1 LKTRSGAPRGEATAG
16 AASGV
21 VGGPAPGPAWAQI
34 DLDALAANARLLR
47 LRVGPRCRLM
57 PVVKADAYG
66 HGAAE
71 VVRRLADEGIDA
83 LCVAWPQEG
92 ISARRA
98 GFEGM
103 ILVLGPTAS
112 EGLEACLASKLT
124 PTLFDAEGLQALERL
139 AAQRGERPGFHLKI
153 DTGMGRLGLPP
164 EALAEWLGLL
174 GRCRH
179 VLLEGVCS
187 HLASVESVRGDTSRL
202 QLERF
207 QSCLSEMS
215 AAGHT
220 RLLRHLAAS
229 SAVLDLPDAWLDAV
243 RPGVSLY
250 GVHPAH
256 SSTRIGLRP
265 VMSVRAR
272 VAAVR
277 EHPAGSPLG
286 YEGTFVTR
294 RRSRIAVVAM
304 GYADG
309 LPRAHSNRGCVVLG
323 GHRVPIVGLVSM
335 DLTLIDVTD
344 VPAVSPG
351 DEVILFGEEGRG
363 RPLEEFARD
372 ASLSPYEILCSIG
385 LRLPRQYRVAGGV
398 VSTRPGAR
406 ADLGAA
412 AAAPAPSPSAR

>member
-1 LKTRSGAPRGEATAG
+1 LKTRSGAPKDEAA
-16 AASGV
+16 
-21 VGGPAPGPAWAQI
+21 GPADPGPAWAQI
-34 DLDALAANARLLR
+34 DLDALTSNARLLR
-47 LRVGPRCRLM
+47 RHVGARCRLM

-71 VVRRLADEGIDA
+71 AARRLAAEEIDA
-83 LCVAWPQEG
+83 LCVAWSREG
-92 ISARRA
+92 AEVRRA

-103 ILVLGPTAS
+103 VLVLCPAAAD
-112 EGLEACLASKLT
+112 GLEACLFWKLT
-124 PTLFDAEGLQALERL
+124 PTLFDTEGLQTLESLGAR
-139 AAQRGERPGFHLKI
+139 RGERPAFHLKI

-164 EALAEWLGLL
+164 EALSEWLRLL

-179 VLLEGVCS
+179 ARLEGVWS
-187 HLASVESVRGDTSRL
+187 HLASVESVRGDFSRR
-202 QLERF
+202 QMERF
-207 QSCLSEMS
+207 QSCLADLS

-220 RLLRHLAAS
+220 GLMRHLAAS

-243 RPGVSLY
+243 RPGVALY

-277 EHPAGSPLG
+277 EHAAGSPIG

-335 DLTLIDVTD
+335 DLTLVDVTD

-351 DEVILFGEEGRG
+351 DDVILFGEEGRG
-363 RPLEEFARD
+363 RSLEEFARD

-385 LRLPRQYRVAGGV
+385 LRLPRQYRQAGRV
-398 VSTRPGAR
+398 ISTRPGSR
-406 ADLGAA
+406 AESRLAA
-412 AAAPAPSPSAR
+412 DAPATGPPAR